1 MPTVDSEKTV
11 PREAGFSPI
20 FIVRNPVEIMISRI
34 LCSLLLLLGFFV
46 PAVAQTDSLSKVLDT
61 ARNERK
67 VKVLN
72 ELFRANLSSNPVKA
86 IGYTRE
92 ALNIATEIND
102 QKGVAASYNNLGV
115 AYKNQGALDKALE
128 YYIRS
133 MKIYDTLDNKEGIAT
148 TKNNI
153 ATIYSIKG
161 DYGQAMKYLEESY
174 NELVVL
180 KDESRLVGSLNN
192 LGNLY
197 IDLQLYEKASEY
209 FQKAYQLSEKLGQ
222 PFADP
227 MNNLGNVFFRQGNYQ
242 RAIDFYQK
250 ALEVEQKENNRLGM
264 LGTIT
269 NIGIAYTRANQ
280 PKPAMQYLNQ
290 AYSAAKELQA
300 YRFVPDILRNKAD
313 NQFRL
318 GDVKSAYLTLL
329 RYDSA
334 REKVFGEE
342 SSRNIAQMEMAL
354 NLQEKEKEYEM
365 LKKEAEI
372 KTLEL
377 NNTRLFITLLVM
389 VVIIVLAVINF
400 YYMGKRRKFLSKTQ

>member
-1 MPTVDSEKTV
+1 MPTVDSEKTI

-250 ALEVEQKENNRLGM
+250 ALEIEQKENNRLGM

-400 YYMGKRRKFLSKTQ
+400 YYMGKRRKFLSRTQ

>member
-1 MPTVDSEKTV
+1 
-11 PREAGFSPI
+11 
-20 FIVRNPVEIMISRI
+20 MISRI
-34 LCSLLLLLGFFV
+34 LCSLLLLAGFFV

-209 FQKAYQLSEKLGQ
+209 FQKAYQLSEKLGE

-250 ALEVEQKENNRLGM
+250 ALEIEQKENNRLGM

-290 AYSAAKELQA
+290 AYSAAKDLQA

-400 YYMGKRRKFLSKTQ
+400 YYMGKRRKFLSRTQ

>member
-1 MPTVDSEKTV
+1 MPTVDSEKTI

-34 LCSLLLLLGFFV
+34 LCSLLLLAGFFV

-72 ELFRANLSSNPVKA
+72 ELFRASLSSNPVKA

-250 ALEVEQKENNRLGM
+250 ALEIEQKENNRLGM

-290 AYSAAKELQA
+290 AYSAAKDLQA

-400 YYMGKRRKFLSKTQ
+400 YYMGKRRKFLSRTQ

>member
-1 MPTVDSEKTV
+1 MVL
-11 PREAGFSPI
+11 RI
-20 FIVRNPVEIMISRI
+20 F
-34 LCSLLLLLGFFV
+34 CSLLLIFSFLV
-46 PAVAQTDSLSKVLDT
+46 PTNAQTDSLLAVLDT
-61 ARNERK
+61 AKNERK

-72 ELFRANLSSNPVKA
+72 ELFRANLAADPIKA

-92 ALNIATEIND
+92 ALSLATEIND
-102 QKGVAASYNNLGV
+102 QRGMAASYNNLGV

-133 MKIYDTLDNKEGIAT
+133 LKIYETLDNKEGIAT

-161 DYGQAMKYLEESY
+161 DFGQAMKYLEESY
-174 NELVVL
+174 NQLVDL
-180 KDESRLVGSLNN
+180 KDESRLVGSMNN

-227 MNNLGNVFFRQGNYQ
+227 MNNIGNVFFRQGNYQ
-242 RAIDFYQK
+242 RAIEHYQK
-250 ALEVEQKENNRLGM
+250 ALDIEKKSNNRLGM
-264 LGTIT
+264 LGTLT
-269 NIGIAYTRANQ
+269 NIGIAYTKARQ
-280 PKPAMQYLNQ
+280 PKPAMQYLTE
-290 AYSAAKELQA
+290 ARTLAKELQA
-300 YRFVPDILRNKAD
+300 YRYIPDIFRNISE
-313 NQFRL
+313 NQFQL
-318 GDVKSAYLTLL
+318 GDVKTAYRTFV

-334 REKVFGEE
+334 REKVYGEE
-342 SSRNIAQMEMAL
+342 SSRNIAQMEVAL
-354 NLQEKEKEYEM
+354 NLQEKEREYEM

-377 NNTRLFITLLVM
+377 NNTRLIIILLVLA
-389 VVIIVLAVINF
+389 VLIVLASVNF
-400 YYMGKRRKFLSKTQ
+400 YYMGRRRKFMNK

>member
-1 MPTVDSEKTV
+1 
-11 PREAGFSPI
+11 
-20 FIVRNPVEIMISRI
+20 MISRI
-34 LCSLLLLLGFFV
+34 LCSLLLCLGLLT
-46 PAVAQTDSLSKVLDT
+46 PSVAQTDSLLKVLDT
-61 ARNERK
+61 AKNDRK

-72 ELFRANLSSNPVKA
+72 ELFRANLASNPVKA

-92 ALNIATEIND
+92 ALNLATEIND

-133 MKIYDTLDNKEGIAT
+133 LKIYETLDNKEGIAT

-174 NELVVL
+174 NQLIEL

-192 LGNLY
+192 LGNLH

-250 ALEVEQKENNRLGM
+250 ALEIEQKENNRLGM

-269 NIGIAYTRANQ
+269 NIGIAYTKANQ
-280 PKPAMQYLNQ
+280 PKPAMQYLNE
-290 AYSAAKELQA
+290 AHTMAKDLQA
-300 YRFVPDILRNKAD
+300 YRFVPDILRNQAD

-318 GDVKSAYLTLL
+318 GDVKSAYKTLL
-329 RYDSA
+329 KYDSA

-354 NLQEKEKEYEM
+354 SLQEKEKEFEM

-377 NNTRLFITLLVM
+377 NNTRLFITLLVLI
-389 VVIIVLAVINF
+389 VIIVLAVINF
-400 YYMGKRRKFLSKTQ
+400 YYMGRRRKFLNKTQ